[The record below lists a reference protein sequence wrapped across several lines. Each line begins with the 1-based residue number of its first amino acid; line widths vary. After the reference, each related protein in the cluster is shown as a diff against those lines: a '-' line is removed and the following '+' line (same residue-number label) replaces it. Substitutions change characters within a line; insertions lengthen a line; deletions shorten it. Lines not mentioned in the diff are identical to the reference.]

1 MTDSR
6 TAPEGG
12 ARRVRVHTVRRTLP
26 PTEALPAYLALAGR
40 FGRDQVYLLES
51 GDGPENDC
59 RYHVTGFGTLLTF
72 SVTRCRVRLGG
83 VPALREAVLRRIGPL
98 LAGGGDRL
106 ALRRPRDLWPV
117 LRALQSAFLAE
128 GSASRFRF
136 GFLAYFGY
144 DTARYVEELPHLIE
158 RGPDLPDVHLV
169 LHQGCLVTDRATGRS
184 ELLLHESDAWPRL
197 DPEPLLG
204 LLGGAVR
211 PLPVRSDGDLPAAAV
226 RGDTGRDRYLRN
238 VRRCLEHIAVGDVY
252 QVQIGHELRIRSQAD
267 PVDVY
272 GRLRARNPSPYMY
285 LTTLGPHTVI
295 GASPEVF
302 VRVEEGRVLMRP
314 IAGTAPR
321 GAAADDDVAG
331 RLRSDPKEI
340 AEHTMLVDLCRN
352 DIGRICRADTLDV
365 PDLMAVERYSHVLH
379 LVSTVAGRAEE
390 GEDAFTVIP
399 ALFPAGT
406 VTGAPKIRAM
416 EIIEEVESS
425 RRGLYAGALGLIDV
439 GGYVNLALCIRTLLH
454 RDGTYRIRA
463 SAGVV
468 ADSVPERE
476 WAETL
481 AKSTAAYWAVT
492 GGEPPRAGPG
502 GARGGP
508 RGHRRGHPARAAS
521 VKPPPHLEDPWA
533 ERGRRE

>member
-1 MTDSR
+1 MTDPSG
-6 TAPEGG
+6 TPQSGTG
-12 ARRVRVHTVRRTLP
+12 RVRVRTVRRTLP

-51 GDGPENDC
+51 GEGPENDC
-59 RYHVTGFGTLLTF
+59 RYHVTGFGALLTF
-72 SVTRCRVRLGG
+72 SVTRGRVRVEG
-83 VPALREAVLRRIGPL
+83 VPALREAVLRRVGPL
-98 LAGGGDRL
+98 LAGTGDRL

-117 LRALQSAFLAE
+117 LRALQEAFQAE

-144 DTARYVEELPHLIE
+144 DTARYIEELPCLIE
-158 RGPDLPDVHLV
+158 RGPDVPDVQLV
-169 LHQGCLVTDRATGRS
+169 LHRGCLVTDRVTGSS
-184 ELLLHESDAWPRL
+184 ELLLHESDAWPGL
-197 DPEPLLG
+197 DPGPLLG
-204 LLGGAVR
+204 LLAGAVR
-211 PLPVRSDGDLPAAAV
+211 PLPVCSDADLPPASA
-226 RGDTGRDRYLRN
+226 RGDTGREHYLRN
-238 VRRCLEHIAVGDVY
+238 VRRCLEHIAAGDIY
-252 QVQIGHELRIRSQAD
+252 QVQIGHELTIRSQAD

-302 VRVEEGRVLMRP
+302 VRIEDGHVLMRP

-321 GAAADDDVAG
+321 GGGDGEGDEAVAG

-352 DIGRICRADTLDV
+352 DIGRICRAGTLEV
-365 PDLMAVERYSHVLH
+365 PDRMAVERYSHVLH

-416 EIIEEVESS
+416 EIIEEVETS

-454 RDGTYRIRA
+454 RDGVYRTRA
-463 SAGVV
+463 SAGIV
-468 ADSVPERE
+468 ADSAPERE
-476 WAETL
+476 WTETL

-492 GGEPPRAGPG
+492 GEEPPRAGPSG
-502 GARGGP
+502 VRGRG
-508 RGHRRGHPARAAS
+508 RGHRRDVRSPQR
-521 VKPPPHLEDPWA
+521 P
-533 ERGRRE
+533 